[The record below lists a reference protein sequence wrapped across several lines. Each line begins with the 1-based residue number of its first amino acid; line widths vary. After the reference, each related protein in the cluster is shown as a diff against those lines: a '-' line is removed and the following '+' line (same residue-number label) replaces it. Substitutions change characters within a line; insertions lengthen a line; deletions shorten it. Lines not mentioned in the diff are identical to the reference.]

1 MPQMFVNLAVN
12 DLDLSKQFYAALG
25 FTLNPAFSDHNV
37 ACFVVDE
44 GHNYFMIH
52 TREFYQTFTEL
63 PLGDPAVN
71 PTSSVAIFVD
81 SREAVDAAVE
91 AGLATGGTQPGEAAD
106 YGFMYQRPLTDP
118 SGNVLDFGWM
128 DPAAAE
134 QGPPAASE

>member
-12 DLDLSKQFYAALG
+12 DLEQSKQFYAALG
-25 FTLNPAFSDHNV
+25 FTLNPAFSDHNA

-52 TREFYQTFTEL
+52 TREYFQTFTEL
-63 PLGDPAVN
+63 TIGDPAVN

-81 SREAVDAAVE
+81 TKEAVDAAVE
-91 AGLATGGTQPGEAAD
+91 AGIAAGGTQPQDATD
-106 YGFMYQRPLTDP
+106 YGFMYQRGVTDP

-128 DPAAAE
+128 DPVAAQ
-134 QGPPAASE
+134 QGPPAE

>member
-1 MPQMFVNLAVN
+1 MPQLFVNLAVN
-12 DLDLSKQFYAALG
+12 DLDVAKKFYTAIG

-37 ACFVVDE
+37 ACFVIDAD
-44 GHNYFMIH
+44 HNYVMVH

-91 AGLATGGTQPGEAAD
+91 AGIAAGGTQPGETAD

-118 SGNVLDFGWM
+118 SGNIFDFGWM
-128 DPAAAE
+128 DPKAAE
-134 QGPPAASE
+134 QGPPAN